1 MRGVPGTSNISYDRK
16 KNRYRVIYI
25 KNGKLKQLATGRT
38 LIEALMIR
46 DWCREH
52 GWIPFI
58 HRFQFIQKQSSNSY
72 QIYKHFKQK
81 DGSYKKYCFGCYNTI
96 EDAIEERDLLIKYD
110 WDFEVLC
117 SLE

>member
-1 MRGVPGTSNISYDRK
+1 MRGVPGTSNIGYDRK
-16 KNRYRVIYI
+16 NNKYRVDYVE
-25 KNGKLKQLATGRT
+25 NGKIKRLATART

-46 DWCREH
+46 DWCKEND
-52 GWIPFI
+52 WKPFI
-58 HRFQFIQKQSSNSY
+58 HRSKFIQKQPYGGY

-81 DGSYKKYCFGCYNTI
+81 DGSYKKHCFGCYNTI

-110 WDFEVLC
+110 WDFEAVC

>member
-1 MRGVPGTSNISYDRK
+1 MRGVLGTSNISYDRK

-25 KNGKLKQLATGRT
+25 ENGKLRQLATGKT

-52 GWIPFI
+52 GWIPFV

-96 EDAIEERDLLIKYD
+96 EDAIEERDLLIKYN